1 MAAAKK
7 SAAKKSTAKKATAKK
22 ASAKKA
28 TAKKAT
34 AKKATAKKATAK
46 KASAKKST
54 AKKAA
59 AKKTTASSGPRESVL
74 VASKLREAVRS
85 HDVRMAGE
93 FIEALN
99 EQVHE
104 LIGKAVKRAK
114 GNKRGTVRPDD
125 L

>member
-1 MAAAKK
+1 
-7 SAAKKSTAKKATAKK
+7 
-22 ASAKKA
+22 
-28 TAKKAT
+28 
-34 AKKATAKKATAK
+34 
-46 KASAKKST
+46 
-54 AKKAA
+54 
-59 AKKTTASSGPRESVL
+59 

-85 HDVRMAGE
+85 HDIRMAGE

-104 LIGKAVKRAK
+104 LISKAVKRAK